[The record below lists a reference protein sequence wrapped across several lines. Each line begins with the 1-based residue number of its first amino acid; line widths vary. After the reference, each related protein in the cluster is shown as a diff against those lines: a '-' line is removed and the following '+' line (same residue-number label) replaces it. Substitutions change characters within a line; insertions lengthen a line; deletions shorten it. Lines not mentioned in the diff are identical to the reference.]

1 MSTRQARQ
9 PSQGP
14 PAAPRGADA
23 LTDDEAYAMLGRHA
37 GHSSA
42 FLALNAG
49 NRRFRTDGVDGFV
62 PYREG
67 GRRHLFPLGGPVCAT
82 GDQDRLLTA
91 LLARAESEGRRV
103 TAVQLARPAAE
114 LHARHGFTVNQ
125 FGASFSIHLDGYGLG
140 GQRMVKVRNMVNRA
154 RREGVT
160 VTEVTAEE
168 RADPEIRAAL
178 DAVDRAWLRDKGR
191 HVKELDFLIGERGG
205 PGAPHRRLFTARHA
219 GRTVAYVSYSPVFGA
234 RAGWLYDL
242 TRRLPDAPPGTVEL
256 VFATALRRFQDEECG
271 WLHLGFTPFVQLR
284 PDACAFG
291 PTSGALRRCVELIAA
306 KGRAVYPAATQE
318 SFKLK
323 WRPQHIEP
331 EYLAFQRGVTPG
343 AVWRLM
349 RLTKAV

>member
-1 MSTRQARQ
+1 MTTRQA
-9 PSQGP
+9 
-14 PAAPRGADA
+14 PRA
-23 LTDDEAYAMLGRHA
+23 LTDDEAYALLRRHA

-42 FLALNAG
+42 FLALNEG
-49 NRRFRTDGVDGFV
+49 NRRFRADGIDGFV
-62 PYREG
+62 PYREA
-67 GRRHLFPLGGPVCAT
+67 GRRHLFELGGPVCAPA
-82 GDQDRLLTA
+82 DQERVLTA
-91 LLARAESEGRRV
+91 LLDEAGRAGRRV
-103 TAVQLARPAAE
+103 TAVQLGREAAE

-125 FGASFSIHLDGYGLG
+125 FGASFSIGLDGYSLG

-160 VTEVTAEE
+160 VTEVAAEQ
-168 RADPEIRAAL
+168 RRTPDVAGTL
-178 DAVDRAWLRDKGR
+178 DAIDRAWLRGKGR

-205 PGAPHRRLFTARHA
+205 PGAPHRRLFTARHE
-219 GRTVAYVSYSPVFGA
+219 GRTVAYVSYSPVFGT

-256 VFATALRRFQDEECG
+256 VFATALQRFQEEGCG

-284 PDACAFG
+284 PETCAFG
-291 PTSGALRRCVELIAA
+291 PTSSVLRRALELLAA
-306 KGRAVYPAATQE
+306 KGQAVYPAATQE

-323 WRPQHIEP
+323 WRPQVIEP
-331 EYLAFQRGVTPG
+331 EYLAFQHGVSPG

>member
-9 PSQGP
+9 PSPRPQP
-14 PAAPRGADA
+14 PQSLA
-23 LTDDEAYAMLGRHA
+23 DDEAYGMLRRHA

-49 NRRFRTDGVDGFV
+49 NRRFRTAGVDGFV

-67 GRRHLFPLGGPVCAT
+67 GRRHLFPLGGPVCAA
-82 GDQDRLLTA
+82 DDRDRLLTA
-91 LLARAESEGRRV
+91 LLERAGSEGRRV
-103 TAVQLARPAAE
+103 TAVQLPRPAAE

-125 FGASFSIHLDGYGLG
+125 FGASFSIHLDGYSLG

-160 VTEVTAEE
+160 VTEVTAGE
-168 RADPEIRAAL
+168 RADPEVTAVL

-219 GRTVAYVSYSPVFGA
+219 GRTVAYVSYSPVFGE
-234 RAGWLYDL
+234 RGGWLYDL
-242 TRRLPDAPPGTVEL
+242 TRRLPDAPPGTVEM
-256 VFATALRRFQDEECG
+256 VFATALRRFQDEECA

-291 PTSGALRRCVELIAA
+291 PTSGVLRRSLELLAA
-306 KGRAVYPAATQE
+306 KGQAIYPAATQE

-323 WRPQHIEP
+323 WRPQLIEP
-331 EYLAFQRGVTPG
+331 EYLAFQGGVTPG

>member
-1 MSTRQARQ
+1 MSTREAR
-9 PSQGP
+9 
-14 PAAPRGADA
+14 RA
-23 LTDDEAYAMLGRHA
+23 LTDGETYDLLRRHA

-49 NRRFRTDGVDGFV
+49 NLRFRTDGVDGFV

-67 GRRHLFPLGGPVCAT
+67 GRRHLFQLGGPVCAA
-82 GDQDRLLTA
+82 GDRERLLTA
-91 LLARAESEGRRV
+91 LLDRAGREGRRV
-103 TAVQLARPAAE
+103 TGVQLPRAAAE
-114 LHARHGFTVNQ
+114 LHAGHGFVVNQ

-160 VTEVTAEE
+160 VTEVPAAE
-168 RADPEIRAAL
+168 RDDPAVAADL

-205 PGAPHRRLFTARHA
+205 PGAPHRRLFTAVHA
-219 GRTVAYVSYSPVFGA
+219 GRTVGYVSYSPVFGE
-234 RAGWLYDL
+234 RSGWLYDL
-242 TRRLPDAPPGTVEL
+242 TRRRPDAPPGTVEL
-256 VFATALRRFQDEECG
+256 VFATVLRRFQDEGAG

-284 PDACAFG
+284 PDTDAFS
-291 PTSGALRRCVELIAA
+291 PTSRVLRRCLELVAA
-306 KGRAVYPAATQE
+306 KGQAVYPAATQE

-323 WRPQHIEP
+323 WRPQLIEP
-331 EYLAFQRGVTPG
+331 EYLAFQRGVSPG

>member
-1 MSTRQARQ
+1 MSTRQAPRT
-9 PSQGP
+9 PPPP
-14 PAAPRGADA
+14 PALG
-23 LTDDEAYAMLGRHA
+23 DDEAYAMLRRHA

-49 NRRFRTDGVDGFV
+49 NRRFRVAGIDGFV

-67 GRRHLFPLGGPVCAT
+67 GRRHLFPLGGPVCAET
-82 GDQDRLLTA
+82 DRERLLTA
-91 LLARAESEGRRV
+91 LLAKAEHDRRRV
-103 TAVQLARPAAE
+103 TAVQLPRAAAE
-114 LHARHGFTVNQ
+114 LHAHHGFTVNQ
-125 FGASFSIHLDGYGLG
+125 FGASFSIDLDGYGLG

-160 VTEVTAEE
+160 VTEVTAGG
-168 RADPEIRAAL
+168 RDSPPVAAAL

-219 GRTVAYVSYSPVFGA
+219 GRTVGYVSYSPVFGE
-234 RAGWLYDL
+234 RPGWLYDL

-256 VFATALRRFQDEECG
+256 VFATALRRFQDEDCA

-284 PDACAFG
+284 RDACAFG
-291 PTSGALRRCVELIAA
+291 PTSAGLRRCLELLAA
-306 KGRAVYPAATQE
+306 KGQAVYPAATQE

-323 WRPQHIEP
+323 WRPQLIEP
-331 EYLAFQRGVTPG
+331 EYLAFQGGVTPA

-349 RLTKAV
+349 RLTQAV

>member
-1 MSTRQARQ
+1 MSTREVRARQ
-9 PSQGP
+9 TV
-14 PAAPRGADA
+14 
-23 LTDDEAYAMLGRHA
+23 TDTEAYDMLRRHG

-42 FLALNAG
+42 FLALNSG
-49 NRRFRTDGVDGFV
+49 NRRFHTDGVDGFV

-67 GRRHLFPLGGPVCAT
+67 GRRHLFQLGGPVCAD
-82 GDQDRLLTA
+82 GDRERLLTA
-91 LLARAESEGRRV
+91 LLARAAAEGRRV
-103 TAVQLARPAAE
+103 TGVQLSRAAAE
-114 LHARHGFTVNQ
+114 LHAEHGFVVNQ
-125 FGASFSIHLDGYGLG
+125 FGASFSIDLDGYGLG

-160 VTEVTAEE
+160 VTEAGQGD
-168 RADPEIRAAL
+168 APAL
-178 DAVDRAWLRDKGR
+178 DTVDRAWLRGKGR

-205 PGAPHRRLFTARHA
+205 PGAPHRRLFTAVHA
-219 GRTVAYVSYSPVFGA
+219 GQTVGYVSYSPVFGE
-234 RAGWLYDL
+234 RPGWLYDL

-256 VFATALRRFQDEECG
+256 VFATALRQFQEEGCG

-291 PTSGALRRCVELIAA
+291 PTSGALRRCLELLAA
-306 KGRAVYPAATQE
+306 KGQAVYPAASQE

-323 WRPQHIEP
+323 WRPQLIEP
-331 EYLAFQRGVTPG
+331 EYLAFQGGVSAG

>member
-9 PSQGP
+9 PSP
-14 PAAPRGADA
+14 PPRPPQAPD
-23 LTDDEAYAMLGRHA
+23 DDEAYAMLRRHA

-49 NRRFRTDGVDGFV
+49 NRRFRTPGVDGFV

-67 GRRHLFPLGGPVCAT
+67 GRRHLFALGGPICAA
-82 GDQDRLLTA
+82 GDRDRLLAA
-91 LLARAESEGRRV
+91 LLERARSEGRRV
-103 TAVQLARPAAE
+103 TAVQLPRPAAE

-160 VTEVTAEE
+160 VTEVTAGERTAPRV
-168 RADPEIRAAL
+168 RADL

-219 GRTVAYVSYSPVFGA
+219 GRTVAYVSYSPVFGD
-234 RAGWLYDL
+234 RSGWLYDL
-242 TRRLPDAPPGTVEL
+242 TRRLPDAPPGTVEM
-256 VFATALRRFQDEECG
+256 VFATALRRFQDEDCA

-291 PTSGALRRCVELIAA
+291 PTSGALRRCLELLAA
-306 KGRAVYPAATQE
+306 KGQAIYPAATQE

-323 WRPQHIEP
+323 WRPQLIEP
-331 EYLAFQRGVTPG
+331 EYLAFQGRVTPG

>member
-1 MSTRQARQ
+1 MSTRHA
-9 PSQGP
+9 PGP
-14 PAAPRGADA
+14 PQPPPVLG
-23 LTDDEAYAMLGRHA
+23 DDEAYAMLRRHA

-49 NRRFRTDGVDGFV
+49 NRRFRAAGIDGFV
-62 PYREG
+62 PYREH
-67 GRRHLFPLGGPVCAT
+67 GRRHLFALGGPVCA
-82 GDQDRLLTA
+82 DEDRERMLTA
-91 LLARAESEGRRV
+91 LLAEADSDRRRI
-103 TAVQLARPAAE
+103 TAVQLPRAAAE

-125 FGASFSIHLDGYGLG
+125 FGASFSIDLAGYGLG

-160 VTEVTAEE
+160 VTEVTAGE
-168 RADPEIRAAL
+168 RNSPDVAAAL

-219 GRTVAYVSYSPVFGA
+219 GRTVGYVSYSPVFGE
-234 RAGWLYDL
+234 RPGWLYDL

-256 VFATALRRFQDEECG
+256 VFATALRRFQDEDCA

-284 PDACAFG
+284 RDACAFG
-291 PTSGALRRCVELIAA
+291 PTSGGLRRCLELLAA
-306 KGRAVYPAATQE
+306 KGQAIYPAATQE

-323 WRPQHIEP
+323 WRPQLIEP
-331 EYLAFQRGVTPG
+331 EYLAFQGGVTPA

-349 RLTKAV
+349 RLTHAV

>member
-1 MSTRQARQ
+1 MSTRQAR
-9 PSQGP
+9 PTPRP
-14 PAAPRGADA
+14 PRA
-23 LTDDEAYAMLGRHA
+23 LTDDEAYAMLRRHA

-49 NRRFRTDGVDGFV
+49 NHRFRGAGIDGFV

-67 GRRHLFPLGGPVCAT
+67 GRRHLFALGGPVCAAR
-82 GDQDRLLTA
+82 DQELLLTA
-91 LLARAESEGRRV
+91 LLAKAASDGRRV
-103 TAVQLARPAAE
+103 TAVQLSRTAAE

-160 VTEVTAEE
+160 VTEVTAAE
-168 RADPEIRAAL
+168 RDGPIVTAAL

-219 GRTVAYVSYSPVFGA
+219 GRTVAYVSYSPVFGE

-242 TRRLPDAPPGTVEL
+242 TRRRPEAPPGTVEL
-256 VFATALRRFQDEECG
+256 VFATALRRFQDEDCA

-284 PDACAFG
+284 PDACDFG
-291 PTSGALRRCVELIAA
+291 PTSGALRRCLELVAA
-306 KGRAVYPAATQE
+306 KGRAIYPAATQE

-323 WRPQHIEP
+323 WRPQQIEP
-331 EYLAFQRGVTPG
+331 EYLAFQGGVTPG